1 MRRDRKK
8 RKKMKRRKR
17 RRRQTLL
24 ADLAQLLVAQ
34 ILHLL
39 PEVQDGVSY
48 GLKGS
53 IRIGHHRGEVPR
65 LQGGVQGLACLK
77 ENRNIPCVIDGVCS

>member
-1 MRRDRKK
+1 MRRDKTRKK
-8 RKKMKRRKR
+8 GKRRRR

-53 IRIGHHRGEVPR
+53 FGIGHHRGEVPR

-77 ENRNIPCVIDGVCS
+77 ANRNIPSVIVRVYS